1 VDALHPALVDAA
13 HAARRAYLEAVR
25 VWDRAGLGAETR
37 MGADGTPS
45 TRLDVL
51 VEEAVIDAA
60 GAHGVNVLS
69 EEAGFIDNG
78 SAATVVVDPVDGT
91 ANAVA
96 GVPLSCFAGALAI
109 DGRFTQGL
117 VLWLHS
123 GEHWFAA
130 EDDSSPGL
138 GGSGCTHL
146 ERAAVSMLRPK
157 GANREPW
164 WRVAERAARI
174 RILSCS
180 ALETVLVC
188 TGATDAFVDAGSE
201 THRIMDLAPGVALA
215 RAAGVHITDAF
226 GRPIELDADLTRRWS
241 GIVAATGPLSD
252 AIAEAV
258 TAGAPGC

>member
-1 VDALHPALVDAA
+1 VEVLHPALADAA
-13 HAARRAYLEAVR
+13 HAARRAFLDAIR
-25 VWDRAGLGAETR
+25 TWDRAALAAETC

-45 TRLDVL
+45 TRLDLL
-51 VEEAVIDAA
+51 VEAAVIDAA
-60 GAHGVNVLS
+60 TAHGVNVLS
-69 EEAGFIDNG
+69 EEAGLIDNG

-96 GVPLSCFAGALAI
+96 GVPLACFAGALAI
-109 DGRFTQGL
+109 DGRFTQGV
-117 VLWLHS
+117 VLWLHT

-130 EDDSSPGL
+130 EGGHTPGL
-138 GGSGCTHL
+138 GGSGCTRL
-146 ERAAVSMLRPK
+146 DEAAVSMLRPK
-157 GANREPW
+157 GTNRDPW

-215 RAAGVHITDAF
+215 RAAGVSLGDAL
-226 GRPIELDADLTRRWS
+226 GRPIELDSDLTRRWS

-258 TAGAPGC
+258 AVGVPG